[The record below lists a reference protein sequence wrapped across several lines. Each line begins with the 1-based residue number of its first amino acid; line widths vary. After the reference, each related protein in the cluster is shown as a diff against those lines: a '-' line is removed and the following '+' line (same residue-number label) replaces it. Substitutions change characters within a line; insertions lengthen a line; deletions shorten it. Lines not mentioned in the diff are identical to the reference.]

1 MWKNIKYYALAF
13 AIILVGAVV
22 STGLQLVEGS
32 LPVGHPAS
40 ALAANLSGVTIG
52 GIIMVIGFLRDSRLE
67 EERRRAEE
75 ERQRAEE
82 QRQRAEEEHQRAE
95 EQRQRAEEQRQQA
108 EEQRQR
114 AEAAEARIQQAQ
126 AEAEER
132 ARQARA
138 EAEDRAR
145 QARAEAE
152 DRARQAR
159 AEAEE
164 RARQERE
171 RADRYLEE
179 MIRIN
184 QTFMSATERLVQR
197 LPDINGKNG
206 EDQEP
211 RE

>member
-1 MWKNIKYYALAF
+1 MWQNTKYYALAF

-75 ERQRAEE
+75 
-82 QRQRAEEEHQRAE
+82 QRQRAEVEYQR
-95 EQRQRAEEQRQQA
+95 A

-132 ARQARA
+132 AQQARAEAEERAQQARA

-152 DRARQAR
+152 DRARQ
-159 AEAEE
+159 
-164 RARQERE
+164 ERE

-184 QTFMSATERLVQR
+184 QSFLSATERLVRR
-197 LPDINGKNG
+197 LPDINGNNG
-206 EDQEP
+206 EGKEP
-211 RE
+211 HE

>member
-13 AIILVGAVV
+13 AIILIGAVV

-95 EQRQRAEEQRQQA
+95 EQRQRAE
-108 EEQRQR
+108 
-114 AEAAEARIQQAQ
+114 AAEARIQQAQ
-126 AEAEER
+126 AEAE
-132 ARQARA
+132 
-138 EAEDRAR
+138 DRA
-145 QARAEAE
+145 Q
-152 DRARQAR
+152 QAR

-164 RARQERE
+164 RARQVRAEAEDRARQERE

-184 QTFMSATERLVQR
+184 QSFLSATERLVQR
-197 LPDINGKNG
+197 LPDVNGKNG
-206 EDQEP
+206 EDKER

>member
-1 MWKNIKYYALAF
+1 M
-13 AIILVGAVV
+13 
-22 STGLQLVEGS
+22 
-32 LPVGHPAS
+32 GHPAS

-52 GIIMVIGFLRDSRLE
+52 GIIMVVGFLRDSRLE
-67 EERRRAEE
+67 EERRRTEE
-75 ERQRAEE
+75 ERQRAEME
-82 QRQRAEEEHQRAE
+82 YQR
-95 EQRQRAEEQRQQA
+95 A

-126 AEAEER
+126 AEAEDR
-132 ARQARA
+132 AQQARA
-138 EAEDRAR
+138 EAEDRAQ

-152 DRARQAR
+152 D
-159 AEAEE
+159 

-184 QTFMSATERLVQR
+184 QTFLSATERLVRR
-197 LPDINGKNG
+197 LPDINGNNG
-206 EDQEP
+206 EDKEL

>member
-82 QRQRAEEEHQRAE
+82 QRQRAEEEHR
-95 EQRQRAEEQRQQA
+95 RA

-126 AEAEER
+126 AEAEARIQQAQAEAEDR
-132 ARQARA
+132 AQQARA
-138 EAEDRAR
+138 EAEERA
-145 QARAEAE
+145 Q
-152 DRARQAR
+152 QAR

-184 QTFMSATERLVQR
+184 QTFLSATERLVRR
-197 LPDINGKNG
+197 LPDINGNNG
-206 EDQEP
+206 EDKEL